1 MYTKVSTLEKRAFV
15 ILFEHPGANIFSTIM
30 ETNQSNKTT
39 LQADYRQRI
48 NRVIDYIDAH
58 LDENLTLETL
68 AYIACFSKF
77 HFHRIFQSV
86 TGERLSECIQRLR
99 LLT

>member
-1 MYTKVSTLEKRAFV
+1 
-15 ILFEHPGANIFSTIM
+15 M
-30 ETNQSNKTT
+30 ETYKSSKTT

-48 NRVIDYIDAH
+48 NRVIDYIESH